1 MAKQTIKVGENTVM
15 VSSPHSSAVYVVGVL
30 GFKYDS
36 TGQIESIYLDSYI
49 HEGNEF
55 EGWEASG
62 AVSTILT
69 RI

>member
-15 VSSPHSSAVYVVGVL
+15 VSSVHSSTIHTVGVL
-30 GFKYDS
+30 GFIYDEM
-36 TGQIESIYLDSYI
+36 GRIESIYLDSYI
-49 HEGNEF
+49 HEGNEY